1 MLRGYLHLIRL
12 PSQIWRKSLKSS
24 KKIILPILLTGMQAP
39 SSYGQDY
46 QSSFNS
52 IYPQLAKENEIFSL
66 SFSFRGRRF
75 RPKSESI

>member
-1 MLRGYLHLIRL
+1 MTCCEVFHLRL

-24 KKIILPILLTGMQAP
+24 KKNITTLLTGMQAP

-52 IYPQLAKENEIFSL
+52 IYPELAEEYEIFL
-66 SFSFRGRRF
+66 YLFF
-75 RPKSESI
+75 